1 MKHLMT
7 LLALVVAVTAGAQTS
22 IPTAPYNPDSDMD
35 GMITVEDLMSLLT
48 LFSTEFSAYTL
59 SLTSDS
65 SMAALYV
72 GQLDYFDCRVKCD
85 TIQGNWKVLELD
97 NYGYFRNDLDS
108 LQSNGQY
115 AWLNHGWVDQNKVLA
130 ISLIY
135 DSPSEIATTNPYNCV
150 CQTETYPLVEY
161 AVCYDT
167 AGGNG
172 PQALEDCVNAKLN
185 EGWNLLGGV
194 SIGSTYRIYSQAVW
208 RWAE

>member
-7 LLALVVAVTAGAQTS
+7 LMALVVAVTAGAQTS

-35 GMITVEDLMSLLT
+35 GIITVADLMSLLT

-85 TIQGNWKVLELD
+85 TVQGNWKVLELD

-115 AWLNHGWVDQNKVLA
+115 AWLNHGWVDNNKVLA

-135 DSPSEIATTNPYNCV
+135 DSPDEIASTNPYNCV
-150 CQTETYPLVEY
+150 CQTEVMPQIQYDLCSTEGEATFVQCVE
-161 AVCYDT
+161 
-167 AGGNG
+167 
-172 PQALEDCVNAKLN
+172 EKLS
-185 EGWNLLGGV
+185 EGWLPIGGV
-194 SIGSTYRIYSQAVW
+194 SRTQYNAYPKFSQAFW